1 MNIYIY
7 IYMCVCV
14 RVCVCVCVCVCYMCY
29 YVLYTVLLQ
38 LNIKNQ
44 VIAIKYQAGI
54 VLPYGEKN
62 QRFRRL
68 EAKLVK
74 KCNFKVKDKR

>member
-1 MNIYIY
+1 MYIY

-14 RVCVCVCVCVCYMCY
+14 RVCVCYMCY

-38 LNIKNQ
+38 LNIKDQ
-44 VIAIKYQAGI
+44 VIAIKYRAGI

>member
-1 MNIYIY
+1 
-7 IYMCVCV
+7 MC
-14 RVCVCVCVCVCYMCY
+14 VCVCVCVCVL
-29 YVLYTVLLQ
+29 YVLLCVIYSVIP
-38 LNIKNQ
+38 IKYQ
-44 VIAIKYQAGI
+44 ETPTWYQAGI
-54 VLPYGEKN
+54 VLPYGEMN